1 MLYKKYHRNYVSQ
14 FKEGAKFKYPLYS
27 LIKVADGVVEK
38 VNGELC
44 YEDHYSESIV
54 DEIVISPIDR
64 SIYITSKTTYN
75 SWVLIF
81 LDGKINYNIKI
92 EKDVI

>member
-1 MLYKKYHRNYVSQ
+1 MLYKKYHRNFVSQ
-14 FKEGAKFKYPLYS
+14 FKEGAKFKYTLYS

-75 SWVLIF
+75 SWTLVYPE
-81 LDGKINYNIKI
+81 GKINKTIY
-92 EKDVI
+92 VV